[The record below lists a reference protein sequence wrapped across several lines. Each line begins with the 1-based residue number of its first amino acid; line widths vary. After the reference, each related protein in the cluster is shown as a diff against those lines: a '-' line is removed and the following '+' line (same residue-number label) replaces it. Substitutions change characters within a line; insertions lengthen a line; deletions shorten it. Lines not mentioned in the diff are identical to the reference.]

1 MPNPKEVFENP
12 EQFLTFLQSQK
23 LEGQLFE
30 RKEMKD
36 NSTRHKKDITKK
48 MIQTISGF
56 ANSNRDGGLLVLGID
71 DNGTITGL
79 NHIEEATLNGI
90 LQTKEQNL
98 KGHSTQGREVHCQ
111 DAQRVDNK
119 IYLLFTPWTP
129 DAICETTHSVPK
141 AWKRDGPQ
149 CLPLT
154 NLDREQLK
162 RDKRIV
168 DFELSYCC
176 PYDPTE
182 LDKGV
187 VEEFQKCFLE
197 SRDTY
202 YDYTTEDILYQ
213 AGALI
218 KENDKYFFTNAGYLF
233 FVSNPRKRFGRA
245 FVRLLRYDVSADE
258 LKNYGGT
265 TLDKDF
271 DGALPNIIRNLRTF
285 LKDSALFRTFSKR
298 NPEGGFIDEPEYP
311 FIAIDEALVNAV
323 IHRDYGVNTPIRC
336 ISYRDS
342 LVVTNPGNIP
352 QQVPDS
358 FNLHDTSLNSVPR
371 NPKIVEWLRIMKDEQ
386 GTAFV
391 RALSEGTRR
400 MREEMENLGLPAPHY
415 QTNDY
420 TLVALHNRI
429 DERLEKYA
437 LNAVSETEE
446 YTNVFPLKQSS
457 PPMSRDE
464 FRELRGNI
472 LTAIKD
478 ALLGHGWFID
488 YLSFG
493 RLVAHRK
500 GNSLPLS
507 PQVETIA
514 RIYPAYEFQVRQYAE
529 NLYLCVDYK
538 AELKNVV
545 TVDKLLRYIR
555 TDELIGKHAVANC
568 SGWWE
573 RGRILEIDAETTKL
587 DLSDLDTKV
596 DLPNNKVIPSLGK
609 TVIKHILKSQNIAHD
624 LDQKIREHAL
634 ASQRNA
640 AKTRAEKTLKIVQH
654 LADEV
659 FPIKVNNSTF
669 TLHKTPVHL
678 KNASSEFPSQVSQ
691 PFTVF
696 HEFHEPTVEFY
707 KGNEDTNIL
716 DGLVKYSSYGVE
728 PKNIELIPICTPDL
742 RREMQQ
748 LITRLQQGKYK
759 YRGVER
765 TFRAK
770 LTYQSVITAPLEDF
784 ENECSR
790 LLENHPNWEGDTDLS
805 RLFMVYVPEDRFP
818 ITDLS
823 SPYYAIKELLF
834 SKGIPVQMV
843 DTPTLK
849 NPDWKDLNLALNIT
863 AKCGVTPWVL
873 PDTLPDADFFVGL
886 SYTQYRDR
894 EIPRLMGFANV
905 FNTYGRW
912 QFYQGNAKTFSYDE
926 RHTYYKEL
934 VQSTMNRLDLK
945 ESPSIHF
952 HYSAKFSAED
962 REIIL
967 EAAKSIRPNGK
978 YTFVWINSSHIIRFY
993 DPSPQTDGSL
1003 QRGAY
1008 VVCTPNQFYLSTTG
1022 YNTYQRALGT
1032 PHALEVNVWT
1042 EPYDPSNPPDLKIIA
1057 KQLIYLTKLNW
1068 ASTRSFCGTPITIKY
1083 ARDIA
1088 RFASAFIER
1097 NNKFELHQ
1105 VLEETPWFI

>member
-1 MPNPKEVFENP
+1 MPKPKEVFDNP
-12 EQFLTFLQSQK
+12 RKFLSYLQSPNMEMQR
-23 LEGQLFE
+23 FE
-30 RKEMKD
+30 RKEVRADFKNQRDSIKD
-36 NSTRHKKDITKK
+36 EIIKV
-48 MIQTISGF
+48 ISGF
-56 ANSNRDGGLLVLGID
+56 ANYNRDGGLLVLGIAD
-71 DNGTITGL
+71 DGTITGL
-79 NHIEEATLNGI
+79 NHIGEQIFNEI
-90 LQTKEQNL
+90 LQGKDQIL
-98 KGHSTQGREVHCQ
+98 KGHSTQPKELDCQ
-111 DAQRVDNK
+111 NAQGDADR
-119 IYLLFTPWTP
+119 IYLLYTPWTP
-129 DAICETTHSVPK
+129 NAICETIHSVPK
-141 AWKRDGPQ
+141 AWKRDGAQ
-149 CLPLT
+149 CLPL
-154 NLDREQLK
+154 NDMDREQLK
-162 RDKRIV
+162 RDKQIV

-202 YDYTTEDILYQ
+202 YDYTIEEVLHQ

-233 FVSNPRKRFGRA
+233 FASNPRKRFGGA

-258 LKNYGGT
+258 LKNHGGT

-285 LKDSALFRTFSKR
+285 LRDSALFRTFSKR
-298 NPEGGFIDEPEYP
+298 NPDGGFIDEPEYP
-311 FIAIDEALVNAV
+311 FITIDEALVNAV
-323 IHRDYGVNTPIRC
+323 IHRDYGVTTPIRC
-336 ISYRDS
+336 VSYRDS
-342 LVVTNPGNIP
+342 LVVLNPGSIP

-358 FNLHDTSLNSVPR
+358 FSLDDRQLNSVPR
-371 NPKIVEWLRIMKDEQ
+371 NPKIVEWMRIMKDEG

-400 MREEMENLGLPAPHY
+400 MREEMEQLGLPAPYY
-415 QTNDY
+415 QTNNY
-420 TLVALHNRI
+420 TTVTLHNKI

-457 PPMSRDE
+457 HPMSRNE

-478 ALLGHGWFID
+478 ALLGHGWFVD

-493 RLVAHRK
+493 RLVAHRQ

-545 TVDKLLRYIR
+545 AVDKLLRSIS
-555 TDELIGKHAVANC
+555 TDELIGKHAVANY
-568 SGWWE
+568 SGHWE
-573 RGRILEIDAETTKL
+573 RGIILGIDLEMTKL
-587 DLSDLDTKV
+587 ALSDLNTDI
-596 DLPNNKVIPSLGK
+596 DLPNNKVIPSVGK
-609 TVIKHILKSQNIAHD
+609 TAIKHILKNRNISHN
-624 LDQKIREHAL
+624 LDQKIKEYSL
-634 ASQRNA
+634 VSQRNA
-640 AKTRAEKTLKIVQH
+640 AKIRAEKTLKIVRH

-669 TLHKTPVHL
+669 TLHQTPVHL
-678 KNASSEFPSQVSQ
+678 KNASSESSLRKSQ

-696 HEFHEPTVEFY
+696 HEFQEPTVEFH
-707 KGNEDTNIL
+707 KGGEDTNIL
-716 DGLVKYSSYGVE
+716 DGLIKYSSYGVE
-728 PKNIELIPICTPDL
+728 SKNIELIPICTPDL

-765 TFRAK
+765 TFRTK
-770 LTYQSVITAPLEDF
+770 LMYQSIITAPLEEF

-790 LLENHPNWEGDTDLS
+790 LLENHPNWEGDKDLS
-805 RLFMVYVPEDRFP
+805 RLFLVYVPEDRFP
-818 ITDLS
+818 ITDLN

-834 SKGIPVQMV
+834 SKGIPTQMV

-873 PDTLPDADFFVGL
+873 PDALPDADFFVGL
-886 SYTQYRDR
+886 SYTRHRDR
-894 EIPRLMGFANV
+894 EIPRRMGFANV

-912 QFYQGNAKTFSYDE
+912 QFYQGNAKTFNYDE
-926 RHTYYKEL
+926 RHKYYKEL

-962 REIIL
+962 RETIL

-978 YTFVWINSSHIIRFY
+978 YTFVWLNSAHIIRFY

-1008 VVCTPNQFYLSTTG
+1008 VVGSPNQFYLSTTG
-1022 YNTYQRALGT
+1022 YNTYQRTLGT

-1068 ASTRSFCGTPITIKY
+1068 ASTRSFCGTPITVKY
-1083 ARDIA
+1083 ARDIT

-1097 NNKFELHQ
+1097 NKKFELHP